1 MTVDDEVAPRSRGA
15 SAPIPIRS
23 APHEGG
29 APPVP
34 GVAGAARD
42 RRRGI
47 ALILV
52 GTFLWSTTG
61 LLMDRLLT
69 AYPIT
74 PLVLSWWRILI
85 VSVALGGAV
94 ALRQPGA
101 FRLSRREA
109 LYYGAYGLIC
119 IALFNVVWSES
130 VQVNKAAVGVAL
142 VFSAPAF
149 VALADRLL
157 FGKRLRVVQ
166 GGAVA
171 ANLLGCVL
179 VSGVSGPAAVIARP
193 AGLAL
198 GLATGMIFAAY
209 TLFGKGATRLG
220 PRSSLSILFYAFF
233 FATIGLTAW
242 GLPAAGVGLIRP
254 PLDAAGWGLL
264 LGLALG
270 PTICGY
276 LCFTSSLR
284 YLPATVASLFTTLEL
299 PLAAVLASIVLG
311 RAMSGLQWC
320 GAALIVAAVAAVQV
334 STMERA

>member
-1 MTVDDEVAPRSRGA
+1 MSPRLE
-15 SAPIPIRS
+15 PCDRS
-23 APHEGG
+23 AP
-29 APPVP
+29 AVP
-34 GVAGAARD
+34 GAAIATRE

-47 ALILV
+47 ALILG

-61 LLMDRLLT
+61 LLIDRLIT
-69 AYPIT
+69 AYQIT

-85 VSVALGGAV
+85 VSVALAGV
-94 ALRQPGA
+94 MALRQCGT
-101 FRLSRREA
+101 FRLTRREA
-109 LYYGAYGLIC
+109 LYYSAYGLIS
-119 IALFNVVWSES
+119 IALFNVVWSAS

-171 ANLLGCVL
+171 ATLLGCVL
-179 VSGVSGPAAVIARP
+179 VAGVSSPAALLAKP

-198 GLATGMIFAAY
+198 GLTSGLIFAAY
-209 TLFGKGATRLG
+209 TIFGQGATRLG
-220 PRSSLSILFYAFF
+220 QRSSLSILFYTFF
-233 FATIGLTAW
+233 FAAIGLTVW
-242 GLPAAGVGLIRP
+242 GLPTAGVALLRP

-264 LGLALG
+264 CGLALG
-270 PTICGY
+270 PTVGGY

-299 PLAAVLASIVLG
+299 PIAAVLAALLLG
-311 RAMSGLQWC
+311 RAMSGLQWL
-320 GAALIVAAVAAVQV
+320 GAALIVIGVAAVQV
-334 STMERA
+334 SPRGRA